1 MTASSMVFFGKY
13 PRIYPCNSHV
23 VNIMILDKY
32 NYVCMEVSRNG
43 TPKSSTLVGIS
54 IISHPAIGVPPW
66 IGNPHCSCDVCNIC
80 ASHLPKSL
88 VRGLCERLCFT
99 GTQVVTV
106 KPLEPSKKAS
116 FFDGFSSPNH
126 L

>member
-54 IISHPAIGVPPW
+54 IISQLLGYPHGLETPTARAMYVTFAPLISQSLLSGVFAN
-66 IGNPHCSCDVCNIC
+66 GY
-80 ASHLPKSL
+80 ASQAHK
-88 VRGLCERLCFT
+88 F
-99 GTQVVTV
+99 VTV